1 MNALAQTVF
10 VWCGSFTFLLFLFA
24 VVLAFNKWIVRGAL
38 CTSDCGSL
46 AHSGVLDASDLQ
58 DLQDMVASFEAASSG
73 ASADADA
80 DTDADAGASA
90 DADASESAD
99 ASAAAAADA
108 VARA

>member
-1 MNALAQTVF
+1 MNALAHMVF

-58 DLQDMVASFEAASSG
+58 DLQDMVASFEAASS
-73 ASADADA
+73 ASADA
-80 DTDADAGASA
+80 AS
-90 DADASESAD
+90 ADASESAD
-99 ASAAAAADA
+99 ASAADAADAADA
-108 VARA
+108 VAKA